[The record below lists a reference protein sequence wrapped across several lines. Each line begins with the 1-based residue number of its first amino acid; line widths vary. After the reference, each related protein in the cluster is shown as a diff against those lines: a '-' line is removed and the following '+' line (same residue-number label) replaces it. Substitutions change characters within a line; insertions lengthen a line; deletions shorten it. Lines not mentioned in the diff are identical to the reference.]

1 MAHMSY
7 SAYYIIARIR
17 LLTSLATSLGLRLL
31 QLTGV
36 SGLTA
41 RQGQEPR
48 GGRGGGHG
56 LHGPQRRR
64 APAV

>member
-1 MAHMSY
+1 MSFTPIQRTLKTPPWPMAHMSY

-36 SGLTA
+36 SGLTS
-41 RQGQEPR
+41 
-48 GGRGGGHG
+48 
-56 LHGPQRRR
+56 
-64 APAV
+64 PAEDYA